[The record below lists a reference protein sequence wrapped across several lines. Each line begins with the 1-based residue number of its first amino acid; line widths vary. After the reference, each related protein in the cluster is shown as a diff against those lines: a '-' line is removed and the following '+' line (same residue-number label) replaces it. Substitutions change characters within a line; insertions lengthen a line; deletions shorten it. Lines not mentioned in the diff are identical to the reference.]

1 MDIRDL
7 KCFVLTSEL
16 GSVTRAAGELGI
28 VQSALSRK
36 LQGLEEELGATL
48 FTRLPRGIQLTPAGR
63 VFVDRARRIL
73 REAEFAYT
81 ELKVRHVELRGTVT
95 LGLSPTLAPLLAP
108 DCLTQI
114 ATDFPGIQLKIVE
127 AFSATLLDQM
137 IAGRLDVA
145 VLTNPPRTTL
155 FQIAPAV
162 SEEMVVVTPPGA
174 RGIKR
179 YYTINELCREPVV
192 MTSAL
197 RSMLDEQLRRHG
209 RQLTVAAELDSVE
222 AIRRLVARGQ
232 ATTLMP
238 ASTFRE
244 DIAVGRLD
252 AFQVVDC
259 SLNRLL
265 AIARPLPGRATPAIT
280 HVAETLLHQF
290 STLSDEGRFRLLPA
304 PTGVE
309 AAAGTAGSGDA
320 TGTAPVPRAAKLP
333 ARQTGSPSPKGAAAK
348 RTLP

>member
-63 VFVDRARRIL
+63 VFLDRARRIL
-73 REAEFAYT
+73 REAEFAYS
-81 ELKVRHVELRGTVT
+81 ELKDRNIELRGAVT
-95 LGLSPTLAPLLAP
+95 LGLPPTLAPVLAP
-108 DCLTQI
+108 DCLAQI
-114 ATDFPGIQLKIVE
+114 AADFPGIQLKIVE
-127 AFSATLLDQM
+127 AFSSTLLDLL

-155 FQIAPAV
+155 FQVAPAV
-162 SEEMVVVTPPGA
+162 SEEMVVITPPGA
-174 RGIKR
+174 RGIKP
-179 YYTINELCREPVV
+179 YYTINELCREPMVV
-192 MTSAL
+192 TSAL
-197 RSMLDEQLRRHG
+197 RAVIDEQLRRHG

-238 ASTFRE
+238 VSAFQE
-244 DIAVGRLD
+244 DIGAGRLD
-252 AFQVVDC
+252 AFHVVDC

-265 AIARPLPGRATPAIT
+265 TIARPLPGRATPAIT
-280 HVAETLLHQF
+280 HVAETLVHQF
-290 STLSDEGRFRLLPA
+290 STLGDEGRFRLLPPQTAKMTTPVRA
-304 PTGVE
+304 PRRTTRQV
-309 AAAGTAGSGDA
+309 GT
-320 TGTAPVPRAAKLP
+320 
-333 ARQTGSPSPKGAAAK
+333 PSPK
-348 RTLP
+348 R

>member
-7 KCFVLTSEL
+7 KCFVLTAEL
-16 GSVTRAAGELGI
+16 GSVTRASGELGI

-63 VFVDRARRIL
+63 MFLDRARRIL
-73 REAEFAYT
+73 RETDFAYS
-81 ELKVRHVELRGTVT
+81 ELKDRHVELRGAVT
-95 LGLSPTLAPLLAP
+95 LGLSPTLAPVLAP
-108 DCLTQI
+108 DCLTRI
-114 ATDFPGIQLKIVE
+114 ATDFPGIQLKIIE
-127 AFSATLLDQM
+127 AFSSTLLDLL

-155 FQIAPAV
+155 FQTVPAV

-174 RGIKR
+174 RGIQS
-179 YYTINELCREPVV
+179 YYTINELCREPMVL
-192 MTSAL
+192 TSAL
-197 RSMLDEQLRRHG
+197 RALIDEQLRRHG

-222 AIRRLVARGQ
+222 AIRRLVTRGR

-238 ASTFRE
+238 ASTFQE
-244 DIAVGRLD
+244 DIGAGRLD

-259 SLNRLL
+259 SLSRLL

-280 HVAETLLHQF
+280 HVAETLAQQF
-290 STLSDEGRFRLLPA
+290 STLGDEGRFRRLPRQA
-304 PTGVE
+304 GSEP
-309 AAAGTAGSGDA
+309 AARTTLVGGAGEPAKPARASGQRPARRAGT
-320 TGTAPVPRAAKLP
+320 P
-333 ARQTGSPSPKGAAAK
+333 
-348 RTLP
+348 

>member
-7 KCFVLTSEL
+7 KCFVLASEL
-16 GSVTRAAGELGI
+16 GSVTRASSELGI

-63 VFVDRARRIL
+63 VFLDRARRIL

-81 ELKVRHVELRGTVT
+81 ELKDRQVELRGAVT
-95 LGLSPTLAPLLAP
+95 LGLSPTLAPVFAP

-114 ATDFPGIQLKIVE
+114 TTDFPGIQLKIVE
-127 AFSATLLDQM
+127 AFSATLLDM
-137 IAGRLDVA
+137 LIAGRLDVA

-179 YYTINELCREPVV
+179 YYTINELCREPMVL
-192 MTSAL
+192 TSAL
-197 RSMLDEQLRRHG
+197 RAMLDEQLRGHG
-209 RQLTVAAELDSVE
+209 RQLTVTAELDSVE
-222 AIRRLVARGQ
+222 AIRRLVVRGQ

-238 ASTFRE
+238 VSTFQD
-244 DIAVGRLD
+244 DIGAGRLD

-259 SLNRLL
+259 SLSRLL
-265 AIARPLPGRATPAIT
+265 AIARPLPGRSTPAIT
-280 HVAETLLHQF
+280 HVAETLVHLF
-290 STLSDEGRFRLLPA
+290 GILGDEGRFRLLP
-304 PTGVE
+304 
-309 AAAGTAGSGDA
+309 
-320 TGTAPVPRAAKLP
+320 
-333 ARQTGSPSPKGAAAK
+333 PSTGAAQVAVAH
-348 RTLP
+348 RIGESSGAATLARASRRSTR

>member
-7 KCFVLTSEL
+7 KCFVLTAEL

-36 LQGLEEELGATL
+36 LQGLEEDLGATL

-63 VFVDRARRIL
+63 VFLDRARRIL

-81 ELKVRHVELRGTVT
+81 ELKDRNIELRGTVT

-127 AFSATLLDQM
+127 AFTATLLDQM

-145 VLTNPPRTTL
+145 VLTNSPRTTL
-155 FQIAPAV
+155 FQIDPAV

-174 RGIKR
+174 HGIKP

-192 MTSAL
+192 VTSAL
-197 RSMLDEQLRRHG
+197 RTMLDEQLRRHG
-209 RQLTVAAELDSVE
+209 RHLTVAAELDSVE

-244 DIAVGRLD
+244 DICAGRLN

-259 SLNRLL
+259 SLNRMLT
-265 AIARPLPGRATPAIT
+265 IARPLPGRATPAINQ
-280 HVAETLLHQF
+280 VAETLVHQF
-290 STLSDEGRFRLLPA
+290 STLSDEGRFRLLPLQSGAA
-304 PTGVE
+304 PS
-309 AAAGTAGSGDA
+309 AARPRAGETNE
-320 TGTAPVPRAAKLP
+320 TAPLALSSGRP
-333 ARQTGSPSPKGAAAK
+333 ARQSDTPKPK
-348 RTLP
+348 RGPTRK